1 MTTKK
6 LRRWRRR
13 RNQILIYFYFFRSG
27 MLDTIGDVIFSPNI
41 ILGVENMMFLERK
54 SKMLLEMFLQ
64 VARYSH

>member
-54 SKMLLEMFLQ
+54 SKMLLKMFLQ